1 MDYAQAYEWLIGT
14 MRHGS
19 RLGLER
25 MHDLLEHLGHPE
37 KKLRFVHLAGT
48 NGKGST
54 TSFTASILAAADLK
68 VGLFISPY
76 LERFGERIRIL
87 DGRAGLNRWQEDP
100 TTGEFRD
107 EDLVRWAETLQ
118 QAIKELE
125 LPENQ
130 HPTHFELLTL
140 MAFLHFAAEACDI
153 VVLETG
159 LGGTKDATNIIP
171 GAIVHIITTISYDH
185 EDVLGHEI
193 RQIAENKAGIIKAP
207 TPVILYDPRDGV
219 LSPEEAQIVRE
230 VMEERCEQIGAP
242 LEIVSS
248 EAVSTESRS
257 IDYQV
262 FKHYPTG
269 LELTTRLVADF
280 QTENAALALAA
291 TRHILSNEVYF
302 DAAILGV
309 SLAQWPGRFE
319 LILRD
324 PPVIIDGAHNPES
337 TAALVRNLRALLP
350 GRKLYTVVGL
360 LEDKD
365 YATMLRLYFEHPS
378 LIKTH
383 CLCLEAR
390 NPRAL
395 NPQAL
400 AEHIAAIDPLLEVKV
415 GTWDELQE
423 FLLQA
428 HEDQAVVVAW
438 GSFYLIGPLKTE
450 VRRAYNRAQNN
461 EVKHEIS

>member
-1 MDYAQAYEWLIGT
+1 MDYAQAYEWLIGS

-54 TSFTASILAAADLK
+54 TAFTASILAAAGLK

-87 DGRAGLNRWQEDP
+87 NGLEDLERWQEDP
-100 TTGEFRD
+100 SIGEFRE
-107 EDLVRWAETLQ
+107 EDLIRWAEILQ
-118 QAIKELE
+118 QAIRELQLSE
-125 LPENQ
+125 QQ

-140 MAFLHFAAEACDI
+140 MAFLHFAAEECDI

-159 LGGTKDATNIIP
+159 LGGTKDATNVIP
-171 GAIVHIITTISYDH
+171 SALVHIITTISYDH
-185 EDVLGHEI
+185 EEILGHEI
-193 RQIAENKAGIIKAP
+193 RQIAENKAGIIKSPA
-207 TPVILYDPRDGV
+207 PVILYDPRDGV
-219 LSPEEAQIVRE
+219 LTAEEAQIVRE
-230 VMEERCEQIGAP
+230 VIEERCEEVGAT
-242 LEIVSS
+242 LEIVSN
-248 EAVSTESRS
+248 EAVTTKSRA
-257 IDYQV
+257 IDHQV
-262 FKHYPTG
+262 FQHYPTG
-269 LELTTRLVADF
+269 LELTTRLAADF

-291 TRHILSNEVYF
+291 TRHILAIEDYF
-302 DAAILGV
+302 EAAQVGV
-309 SLAQWPGRFE
+309 ALAQWPGRFE

-337 TAALVRNLRALLP
+337 TAALVRNLRTLLP
-350 GRKLYTVVGL
+350 GQELYTVVGL

-365 YATMLRLYFEHPS
+365 YETMLRLYFEHPG
-378 LIKTH
+378 LVKTH
-383 CLCLEAR
+383 CLCLEAQ

-400 AEHIAAIDPLLEVKV
+400 ADRIQAIDPLLDVKS
-415 GTWDELQE
+415 GTWEELE
-423 FLLQA
+423 AFLLRA
-428 HEDQAVVVAW
+428 RKDQAVVVAW

-450 VRRAYNRAQNN
+450 IRRAYNKSQDN
-461 EVKHEIS
+461 EVTHEIS

>member
-1 MDYAQAYEWLIGT
+1 MDYAQAYEWLIGS

-25 MHDLLEHLGHPE
+25 MHDLLEYLGHPE

-54 TSFTASILAAADLK
+54 TAYTASILAAADLK

-87 DGRAGLNRWQEDP
+87 DGRADLDRLQVDP
-100 TTGEFRD
+100 TTGEFRE
-107 EDLVRWAETLQ
+107 EDLIRWAETLQ
-118 QAIKELE
+118 GAIRDLK
-125 LPENQ
+125 LPENE
-130 HPTHFELLTL
+130 HPTHFEILTL
-140 MAFLHFAAEACDI
+140 MAFLHFAAEDCDI
-153 VVLETG
+153 IVLETG

-171 GAIVHIITTISYDH
+171 EAVVHIITTISYDH
-185 EDVLGHEI
+185 EDILGHEI
-193 RQIAENKAGIIKAP
+193 RMIAENKAGIIKAP

-219 LSPEEAQIVRE
+219 LSAEEAQIVRE
-230 VMEERCEQIGAP
+230 VIEARCEEVGAT
-242 LEIVSS
+242 LEIVSN
-248 EAVSTESRS
+248 EAVSTISRT
-257 IDYQV
+257 IDDQV
-262 FKHYPTG
+262 FQHYPTG

-280 QTENAALALAA
+280 QAENAALALAA
-291 TRHILSNEVYF
+291 TRHILSNEDYF
-302 DAAILGV
+302 EAAALGV
-309 SLAQWPGRFE
+309 SSARWPGRFE

-324 PPVIIDGAHNPES
+324 PPIIIDGAHNPES

-350 GRKLYTVVGL
+350 GQKLYTIVGL

-365 YATMLRLYFEHPS
+365 YETMLRLYFENPA
-378 LIKTH
+378 LVKTH
-383 CLCLEAR
+383 CLCLEAQ

-395 NPQAL
+395 DPDSL
-400 AEHIAAIDPLLEVKV
+400 AERIKAIDPLLEVKA
-415 GTWDELQE
+415 GSWESLKT
-423 FLLQA
+423 FIAQA
-428 HEDQAVVVAW
+428 REDKAVIVAW

-450 VRRAYNRAQNN
+450 VLRAYNETLNK